1 MQNNINLNTLISIN
15 EVKANKVYIVETF
28 KLTKKQFSLIIDY
41 FEKKS
46 NLQKENSS
54 FSSRYSVRSVDTN
67 AMLVV
72 KDLDKSDEDENNGI
86 MVSRKFGNALEYAR
100 LNGQIEI

>member
-1 MQNNINLNTLISIN
+1 
-15 EVKANKVYIVETF
+15 
-28 KLTKKQFSLIIDY
+28 
-41 FEKKS
+41 
-46 NLQKENSS
+46 
-54 FSSRYSVRSVDTN
+54 
-67 AMLVV
+67 MLVV